1 MYPRWNELDRTLAVF
16 EELQRRMNQAFTD
29 LDHGRQGDQRT
40 AGHGSWPPVNLYDT
54 GEELLLV
61 AQVPGVPQDAITINA
76 NQDVLTINGER
87 KSGVPEG
94 YSVHRQ
100 ERGDV
105 TFSRSFTFPC
115 KVDLEQATAITR
127 DGVLTVRL
135 AKAPEAKPRQITV
148 QAHSKGG
155 AS

>member
-1 MYPRWNELDRTLAVF
+1 MQTRWNEVDRTLAVF
-16 EELQRRMNQAFTD
+16 EELQRRMNRVFTD
-29 LDHGRQGDQRT
+29 LERGRQGDLWTVGR
-40 AGHGSWPPVNLYDT
+40 GSWPPVNLYDT

-76 NQDVLTINGER
+76 NQDVLTITGER
-87 KSGVPEG
+87 KTGVPEG

-115 KVDLEQATAITR
+115 KVDLEQVTAITR
-127 DGVLTVRL
+127 DGLLTVRL

-148 QAHSKGG
+148 QAQ
-155 AS
+155 

>member
-1 MYPRWNELDRTLAVF
+1 MLTRWNDLDRTLAMF
-16 EELQRRMNQAFTD
+16 DELQRRMNRVFTD
-29 LDHGRQGDQRT
+29 LDRGRHGDLWT
-40 AGHGSWPPVNLYDT
+40 AGRGTWPPVNLYDA
-54 GEELLLV
+54 GEELVLV
-61 AQVPGVPQDAITINA
+61 AQVPGVAEEAVKITA

-87 KSGVPEG
+87 KADVPEG

-115 KVDLEQATAITR
+115 KVDLEKATATTK
-127 DGVLTVRL
+127 DGLLTVRL

-148 QAHSKGG
+148 QAE
-155 AS
+155 

>member
-1 MYPRWNELDRTLAVF
+1 MQTRWNEVDRTLAMYD
-16 EELQRRMNQAFTD
+16 ELQRRMSRVFAD
-29 LDHGRQGDQRT
+29 LDRGRRGDLWTTTR
-40 AGHGSWPPVNLYDT
+40 GSWPAVNLYDT

-61 AQVPGVPQDAITINA
+61 AQVPGVPQEAISISA
-76 NQDVLTINGER
+76 NQDVLTITGER
-87 KSGVPEG
+87 KADLPEG

-115 KVDLEQATAITR
+115 KVDLEKATATTK
-127 DGVLTVRL
+127 DGLLTVRL

-148 QAHSKGG
+148 QAE
-155 AS
+155 